1 MSARAALESDT
12 AACSVFLARGE
23 SGLQAQALEVVLQ
36 IPFVQLSKAPVLK
49 IHDADRGRQTQG
61 LNFGS
66 VFGDWPWFAKVR
78 SDRRPKKAGD
88 CQIK

>member
-1 MSARAALESDT
+1 
-12 AACSVFLARGE
+12 
-23 SGLQAQALEVVLQ
+23 VLQ

-66 VFGDWPWFAKVR
+66 RFGDWPWFAKVR
-78 SDRRPKKAGD
+78 SDRRPKKRVTVRSSRAH
-88 CQIK
+88 CIKFLARRRVKC